1 MGAWSVFANFLSFPL
16 ILLMFALE
24 YAVRLRT
31 LPDLEKHSILAGVR
45 AFWDKPATLPDT
57 SSNSR

>member
-1 MGAWSVFANFLSFPL
+1 
-16 ILLMFALE
+16 
-24 YAVRLRT
+24 LRK
-31 LPDLEKHSILAGVR
+31 LPDQEKYSIMDGVR